1 MPEQVLKTIGDL
13 MEIVRAEERQFADRG
28 KGHPLMWYRGHPHPN
43 WELQPTVLRKWF
55 IDLAGR
61 GNEVQPQRL
70 GQLGIEISINRE
82 FRRRAAS
89 LLPAGASAVD
99 VYFLAQHHG
108 MPTRLL
114 DWTTNPLAALF
125 FTAAGAP
132 DQDGALYFLH
142 PRDLI
147 PRNPDSGQRIYP
159 SDVVDIR
166 DPLVAQAVE
175 CLFTG
180 ENWVERP
187 FILPIMPDLRTGRML
202 QQGSC
207 FTLHMPPPVVDG
219 IRPKEPAYSITTAR
233 KYVIPQSAKYD
244 LLVDMRRVGVN
255 FATLF
260 LDLDNIAREI
270 RAAWDMNPTAQ
281 P

>member
-1 MPEQVLKTIGDL
+1 MSEPELKTIGDL
-13 MEIVRAEERQFADRG
+13 MEIVRAEERPFADRG
-28 KGHPLMWYRGHPHPN
+28 KGQPLIWYRGHPYPS
-43 WELQPTVLRKWF
+43 WELQPAVLRKWF

-61 GNEVQPQRL
+61 AGDLLPAELR
-70 GQLGIEISINRE
+70 QLDLEITINRE
-82 FRRRAAS
+82 FRRKAAS

-99 VYFLAQHHG
+99 VYFVAQHHG

-132 DQDGALYFLH
+132 DRDGELYILH

-147 PRNPDSGQRIYP
+147 PRNPETGPRMYP

-175 CLFTG
+175 ALFTG
-180 ENWVERP
+180 ERWVEHP

-207 FTLHMPPPVVDG
+207 FTMHMSPAAGPAGRPP
-219 IRPKEPAYSITTAR
+219 EPAYSITTAR

-244 LLVDMRRVGVN
+244 LLVDLRRVGVN
-255 FATLF
+255 YASLF

-270 RAAWDMNPTAQ
+270 RAAWGMAPSA
-281 P
+281 

>member
-1 MPEQVLKTIGDL
+1 MVRQELKTIGDL

-28 KGHPLMWYRGHPHPN
+28 KGQPLIWYRGHPNPN
-43 WELQPTVLRKWF
+43 WELQPGVLRKWF
-55 IDLAGR
+55 IDLAGLNR
-61 GNEVQPQRL
+61 DVLPEQL
-70 GQLGIEISINRE
+70 GQLGIEIAINRE
-82 FRRRAAS
+82 FRRKAAS
-89 LLPAGASAVD
+89 LLPAGATAVD

-132 DQDGALYFLH
+132 DQDGTLHVLH

-147 PRNPDSGQRIYP
+147 PRSPDGGRRIYP

-180 ENWVERP
+180 ENWVKYP

-207 FTLHMPPPVVDG
+207 FTLHMPPSITDG
-219 IRPKEPAYSITTAR
+219 ARPMEPAFSITTAK

-244 LLVDMRRVGVN
+244 LLVDLRRVGVN
-255 FATLF
+255 FASLF
-260 LDLDNIAREI
+260 LDMDNISREI
-270 RAAWDMNPTAQ
+270 RAAWGMVPSV
-281 P
+281 

>member
-1 MPEQVLKTIGDL
+1 MTKIPIGELKTIGDL
-13 MEIVRAEERQFADRG
+13 MEIVRAEEHHFTDRG
-28 KGHPLMWYRGHPHPN
+28 KIQPPMWYRGHPYPG
-43 WELQPTVLRKWF
+43 WELQPTVLRRWF
-55 IDLAGR
+55 IEMAQRRQQGDS
-61 GNEVQPQRL
+61 PQ
-70 GQLGIEISINRE
+70 GQLEIEIATNRE
-82 FRRRAAS
+82 FQRRAAS
-89 LLPAGASAVD
+89 LLPAGASTVD

-132 DQDGALYFLH
+132 DQDGALYMLN

-147 PRNPDSGQRIYP
+147 PHNPPETEPLYP
-159 SDVVDIR
+159 RDVVDIR

-180 ENWVERP
+180 QNWVEHP
-187 FILPIMPDLRTGRML
+187 FILPILPDLRTGRML

-207 FTLHMPPPVVDG
+207 FTLHMPPPIAEG
-219 IRPKEPAYSITTAR
+219 RRPPEPAFSIQTAK
-233 KYVIPQSAKYD
+233 KYVLPQSAKAD
-244 LLVDMRRVGVN
+244 LLVDLRRVGVN

-260 LDLDNIAREI
+260 LDLDSISREI
-270 RAAWDMNPTAQ
+270 RAAWGLNPSA
-281 P
+281 

>member
-1 MPEQVLKTIGDL
+1 MATLELKTIGDL
-13 MEIVRAEERQFADRG
+13 MEIVHAEERLFTDRG
-28 KGHPLMWYRGHPHPN
+28 RGQPLIWYRGHPYPS

-55 IDLAGR
+55 VDLASR
-61 GNEVQPQRL
+61 SLEILPSQM
-70 GQLGIEISINRE
+70 GQLGIEIAVNRE
-82 FRRRAAS
+82 FRRKAAS

-125 FTAAGAP
+125 FTAAGAQT
-132 DQDGALYFLH
+132 QDGALYVLH

-147 PRNPDSGQRIYP
+147 PKNPEGGPRIYP
-159 SDVVDIR
+159 PDVVDIR

-175 CLFTG
+175 CIFTG
-180 ENWVERP
+180 EDWVEHP

-207 FTLHMPPPVVDG
+207 FTLHMPPTMVAG
-219 IRPKEPAYSITTAR
+219 ARPKEPAFSITT
-233 KYVIPQSAKYD
+233 
-244 LLVDMRRVGVN
+244 
-255 FATLF
+255 
-260 LDLDNIAREI
+260 
-270 RAAWDMNPTAQ
+270 RAAWWMSRRVTPGRAAATAARLAASTISYISR
-281 P
+281 

>member
-1 MPEQVLKTIGDL
+1 MAEMTLQTIGDL

-28 KGHPLMWYRGHPHPN
+28 KGLPLIWYRGHPYPS
-43 WELQPTVLRKWF
+43 WELQPTVLRRWF
-55 IDLAGR
+55 IDQASWMKP
-61 GNEVQPQRL
+61 EWPAHL
-70 GQLGIEISINRE
+70 GQLGLEMAINRE
-82 FRRRAAS
+82 FRRKAAS
-89 LLPAGASAVD
+89 LLPAGATAVD

-132 DQDGALYFLH
+132 DQDGELYMLH

-147 PRNPDSGQRIYP
+147 PRNPPGGERIYP
-159 SDVVDIR
+159 PDVVDIR

-175 CLFTG
+175 CLFSG
-180 ENWVERP
+180 ENWVNRP

-207 FTLHMPPPVVDG
+207 FTLHMPPTVIDG
-219 IRPKEPAYSITTAR
+219 RLPPEPAFSITTAR
-233 KYVIPQSAKYD
+233 KLVIPQAAKAD
-244 LLVDMRRVGVN
+244 LLVDLRRVGVN
-255 FATLF
+255 YASLF
-260 LDLDNIAREI
+260 LDLDSIAREI
-270 RAAWDMNPTAQ
+270 RAAWGMHPSA
-281 P
+281 

>member
-1 MPEQVLKTIGDL
+1 MADQTLQTIGDL

-28 KGHPLMWYRGHPHPN
+28 KGLPLIWYRGHPFPY
-43 WELQPTVLRKWF
+43 WELQPTVLRTWF
-55 IDLAGR
+55 IDQSGR
-61 GNEVQPQRL
+61 MKPEWPAEL
-70 GQLGIEISINRE
+70 GQLGLEMAINRE
-82 FRRRAAS
+82 FRRKAAS
-89 LLPAGASAVD
+89 LLPAAATAVD

-132 DQDGALYFLH
+132 DQDGALYILH

-147 PRNPDSGQRIYP
+147 PKSPPSGERIYP
-159 SDVVDIR
+159 SDIVDIR

-175 CLFTG
+175 SLFSG
-180 ENWVERP
+180 EKWVEHP

-207 FTLHMPPPVVDG
+207 FTLHMPPTLIDG
-219 IRPKEPAYSITTAR
+219 KRPKEPAFSINTAR
-233 KYVIPQSAKYD
+233 KFVIPQAAKAD
-244 LLVDMRRVGVN
+244 LLVDLRRVGVN
-255 FATLF
+255 YATLF
-260 LDLDNIAREI
+260 LDLDSISREI
-270 RAAWDMNPTAQ
+270 RAAWGMHPSE
-281 P
+281 

>member
-1 MPEQVLKTIGDL
+1 MTEQTLQTIGDL
-13 MEIVRAEERQFADRG
+13 MQIVRTEERQFADRG
-28 KGHPLMWYRGHPHPN
+28 KGLPLIWYRGHPFPS
-43 WELQPTVLRKWF
+43 WELQPTVLRTWF
-55 IDLAGR
+55 IDQAGR
-61 GNEVQPQRL
+61 MKLEWPPHL
-70 GQLGIEISINRE
+70 GQLGLEIAINRE
-82 FRRRAAS
+82 FRRKAAS
-89 LLPAGASAVD
+89 LLPAAATAVD

-132 DQDGALYFLH
+132 DQDGALYILH

-147 PRNPDSGQRIYP
+147 PKNPPGAERIYP
-159 SDVVDIR
+159 PDIVDIR

-207 FTLHMPPPVVDG
+207 FTLHMPSKMTLSASS
-219 IRPKEPAYSITTAR
+219 REPASAIATA
-233 KYVIPQSAKYD
+233 KKFVIPQAAKED
-244 LLVDMRRVGVN
+244 LLVDLRRVGVN
-255 FATLF
+255 YATLF
-260 LDLDNIAREI
+260 LDLDSISREI
-270 RAAWDMNPTAQ
+270 RAAWGMQ
-281 P
+281 PSA

>member
-1 MPEQVLKTIGDL
+1 MVQQELKTIGDL

-28 KGHPLMWYRGHPHPN
+28 KGQPLIWYRGHPYPN
-43 WELQPTVLRKWF
+43 WELQPAVLRKWF
-55 IDLAGR
+55 IDMAARTPDVLG
-61 GNEVQPQRL
+61 EQV
-70 GQLGIEISINRE
+70 GQLGIEISVNRE
-82 FRRRAAS
+82 FRRKAAS
-89 LLPAGASAVD
+89 LLPAGATAVD

-132 DQDGALYFLH
+132 DRDGALYMLH

-147 PRNPDSGQRIYP
+147 PRNPEEGPRVYP
-159 SDVVDIR
+159 PDVVDIR

-175 CLFTG
+175 ALFTG
-180 ENWVERP
+180 QSWVERP

-207 FTLHMPPPVVDG
+207 FTLHMPPAAGPGRRAD
-219 IRPKEPAYSITTAR
+219 EPAFSITTAR
-233 KYVIPQSAKYD
+233 KYVIPQAAKYD
-244 LLVDMRRVGVN
+244 LLVDLRRVGVN
-255 FATLF
+255 YASLF
-260 LDLDNIAREI
+260 LDLDNIAKEI
-270 RAAWDMNPTAQ
+270 RAAWGMSPST
-281 P
+281 

>member
-1 MPEQVLKTIGDL
+1 MAEPELKTIGDL
-13 MEIVRAEERQFADRG
+13 MEIVRAEERQFTDRG
-28 KGHPLMWYRGHPHPN
+28 KGQPLIWYRGHPYPN

-55 IDLAGR
+55 VDLASR
-61 GNEVQPQRL
+61 SNEILPAHL
-70 GQLGIEISINRE
+70 GQLGIEIAVNRE
-82 FRRRAAS
+82 FRRKAAS

-125 FTAAGAP
+125 FTAAGAQT
-132 DQDGALYFLH
+132 QDGALYVLH

-147 PRNPDSGQRIYP
+147 PKNPEAGRRVYP

-180 ENWVERP
+180 QNWVAEP

-207 FTLHMPPPVVDG
+207 FTLHMPPTATAG
-219 IRPKEPAYSITTAR
+219 TRPKEPAFSITTAK

-244 LLVDMRRVGVN
+244 LLVDLRRVGVN
-255 FATLF
+255 FASLF
-260 LDLDNIAREI
+260 PDLDNVAREI
-270 RAAWDMNPTAQ
+270 RAAWGMNPSA
-281 P
+281 

>member
-1 MPEQVLKTIGDL
+1 MAQQELKTIGDL
-13 MEIVRAEERQFADRG
+13 MEIVRSEERQFADRG
-28 KGHPLMWYRGHPHPN
+28 KGQPLIWYRGHPNPN
-43 WELQPTVLRKWF
+43 WELQPGVLRKWF
-55 IDLAGR
+55 IDLARRSPGVLP
-61 GNEVQPQRL
+61 EQP
-70 GQLGIEISINRE
+70 GQLGMEIAINRE
-82 FRRRAAS
+82 FRRKAAS
-89 LLPAGASAVD
+89 LLPAGATAVD
-99 VYFLAQHHG
+99 AYFMAQHHG

-132 DQDGALYFLH
+132 DEDGELNMLH

-147 PRNPDSGQRIYP
+147 PRNPSGGQRIYP
-159 SDVVDIR
+159 PDLVDIR

-180 ENWVERP
+180 ENWVLHP

-207 FTLHMPPPVVDG
+207 FTLHMPPSLTDG
-219 IRPKEPAYSITTAR
+219 KRPEEPAFSITTAK

-244 LLVDMRRVGVN
+244 LLVDLRRVGVN
-255 FATLF
+255 FASLF
-260 LDLDNIAREI
+260 LDLDNISREI
-270 RAAWDMNPTAQ
+270 RAAWGMVPPA
-281 P
+281 